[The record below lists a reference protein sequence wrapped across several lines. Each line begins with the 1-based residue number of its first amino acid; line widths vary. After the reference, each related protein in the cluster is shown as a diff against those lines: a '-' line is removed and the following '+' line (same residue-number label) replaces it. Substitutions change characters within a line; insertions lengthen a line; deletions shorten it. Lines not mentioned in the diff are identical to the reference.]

1 MISHPFSRKILSTL
15 ESRTS
20 GWSFLQIWITALASF
35 FAAVATFFAAAFSFF
50 AFFAY
55 TATRTHPCR
64 SHARNARRV
73 LLISVLRT
81 SGRTFNV
88 LTSAAAGS
96 GGSGYLLPIQPTGD
110 RAELTTPQ
118 RKQQQQL

>member
-1 MISHPFSRKILSTL
+1 MSALTFFWAFLMAFLLPEALAL
-15 ESRTS
+15 A
-20 GWSFLQIWITALASF
+20 SFFTALASF
-35 FAAVATFFAAAFSFF
+35 FAAVATFFAAFF

-81 SGRTFNV
+81 SGRTFNI
-88 LTSAAAGS
+88 LTSAGAGS